1 MNSYFNTDFNAD
13 LNTDACRSGAA
24 QAARCLDINRVSPDG
39 SRRTASMVYR
49 TAMRVCWLLCTIAF
63 IGWYVEPLLGQVSFR
78 EQIAPILQE
87 HCVACHGAK
96 RAEGGYRLDTVE
108 ELVKTG
114 DGGTAPVVPQKSGES
129 EWISRLRAHEPGV
142 RMPDESEP
150 LPLEQIDLIAKWI
163 DEGAS
168 LEGIALKDPLW
179 LVIPPRKTSTAP
191 EHYSRAIPII
201 AIAFSADGSQLITS
215 GYHEALVWNP
225 STGALVQ
232 RLPNQAQRAYAI
244 QSLHDGRRL
253 AVAGGTPGAIGELR
267 LIDRAS
273 GAVEQVLA
281 RSNDVVLDCA
291 LRPGHQELAIALA
304 DNTIRLYDLDTMQL
318 KRVISSHADWVTQLA
333 YSEDGKRLGSASRDR
348 SAKVYDAE
356 TGDLLVSYPG
366 HGSAVRGIAAIGDGA
381 QWVSVGSDKKLHR
394 WELEGAKK
402 VAEVPLGGEP
412 AKLLRVDT
420 SIVVPCSDKHWYR
433 IDLSNNAIGMKVPG
447 HEDWLVSVAY
457 DGATARLATGGL
469 DGSVRVWNF
478 KDGSLIAQW
487 VAKP

>member
-1 MNSYFNTDFNAD
+1 MNSYFNTDINKKA
-13 LNTDACRSGAA
+13 THSGAS
-24 QAARCLDINRVSPDG
+24 QAAWLPLILRDSPDG
-39 SRRTASMVYR
+39 SRRTA
-49 TAMRVCWLLCTIAF
+49 TLAQQAAMRVFSLLGPLALV
-63 IGWYVEPLLGQVSFR
+63 GWWVEPLHAEVSFR

-108 ELVKTG
+108 ELVKPG
-114 DGGTAPVVPQKSGES
+114 DGGTAPILAHKSGES
-129 EWISRLRAHEPGV
+129 EWVSRLRSHEPGV

-150 LPLEQIDLIAKWI
+150 LAPEQIDLIAKWI

-168 LEGIALKDPLW
+168 LEGIAPKDPLW
-179 LVIPPRKTSTAP
+179 LVIPPKKTSTSP
-191 EHYSRAIPII
+191 EHYPRAIPVI
-201 AIAFSADGSQLITS
+201 AMAFAADGSQLITS
-215 GYHEALVWNP
+215 GYHEALLWNP
-225 STGALVQ
+225 LTGELVQ
-232 RLPNQAQRAYAI
+232 RLPHQAQRAYAI
-244 QSLHDGRRL
+244 QSLQDGKRF

-291 LRPGHQELAIALA
+291 LRPGHQEMAIALA
-304 DNTIRLYDLDTMQL
+304 DNTIRLYDLGTMQL

-333 YSEDGKRLGSASRDR
+333 YSDDGKRLGSASRDR

-366 HGSAVRGIAAIGDGA
+366 HGAAVRGIAAIGDGA

-412 AKLLRVDT
+412 AKLLRVDA
-420 SIVVPCSDKHWYR
+420 SIIVPCSDKHWYR
-433 IDLSNNAIGMKVPG
+433 IDLSNNTIGMKVPG
-447 HEDWLVSVAY
+447 HDDWLVSAAY
-457 DGATARLATGGL
+457 EPATARLATGGL
-469 DGSVRVWNF
+469 DGSVRIWNF
-478 KDGSLIAQW
+478 KDGSLVTQW

>member
-1 MNSYFNTDFNAD
+1 MA
-13 LNTDACRSGAA
+13 R
-24 QAARCLDINRVSPDG
+24 QA
-39 SRRTASMVYR
+39 T
-49 TAMRVCWLLCTIAF
+49 MRVCSLLGTLALV
-63 IGWYVEPLLGQVSFR
+63 GWCVEPLHGEVSFR

-108 ELVKTG
+108 ELVKPG
-114 DGGTAPVVPQKSGES
+114 DGGLAPVVPQKSSES

-150 LPLEQIDLIAKWI
+150 LVPEQIDLIAKWI

-168 LEGIALKDPLW
+168 LEGIAPKDPLW

-191 EHYSRAIPII
+191 EHYSRAIPVT
-201 AIAFSADGSQLITS
+201 AMAFSADGSQLITS
-215 GYHEALVWNP
+215 GYHEALLWNP
-225 STGALVQ
+225 STGELVR
-232 RLPNQAQRAYAI
+232 RLPNQTQRAYAI
-244 QSLHDGRRL
+244 QSLPDGRHL
-253 AVAGGTPGAIGELR
+253 AVAGGTPGAIGDLR
-267 LIDRAS
+267 LIDGAS
-273 GAVEQVLA
+273 GAVEHVLA

-291 LRPGHQELAIALA
+291 LRPGHQEIAIALA
-304 DNTIRLYDLDTMQL
+304 DNTIRLYDLETMQL

-333 YSEDGKRLGSASRDR
+333 YSDDGKRLGSASRDR
-348 SAKVYDAE
+348 SAKVYDAA

-366 HGSAVRGIAAIGDGA
+366 HGAAVRGIAAIGDGA
-381 QWVSVGSDKKLHR
+381 QWVSVGSDRKLHR

-402 VAEVPLGGEP
+402 IAEVPLGGEP
-412 AKLLRVDT
+412 AKLVRVDS

-433 IDLSNNAIGMKVPG
+433 IDLSNNAIGIKVPG
-447 HEDWLVSVAY
+447 HEDWLVSAAY

-469 DGSVRVWNF
+469 DGSVRIWNV
-478 KDGSLIAQW
+478 KDGSLIAKW

>member
-1 MNSYFNTDFNAD
+1 MSSYFNTD
-13 LNTDACRSGAA
+13 LNTEGICSGAA
-24 QAARCLDINRVSPDG
+24 RAARCLGINHDSPDG

-49 TAMRVCWLLCTIAF
+49 SAMRVCWLLCSLALM
-63 IGWYVEPLLGQVSFR
+63 GWCVKPLHGQVSFR

-108 ELVKTG
+108 ELIKPG
-114 DGGTAPVVPQKSGES
+114 EGGTAPVVPQKSSES
-129 EWISRLRAHEPGV
+129 EWISRLRSHEPGV

-150 LPLEQIDLIAKWI
+150 LTPEQIDLIAKWI
-163 DEGAS
+163 DEGAG
-168 LEGIALKDPLW
+168 LDGIAPKDPLW

-191 EHYSRAIPII
+191 ENYSRAI
-201 AIAFSADGSQLITS
+201 AVNAMVFSADGNQLITS

-225 STGALVQ
+225 STGELIQ
-232 RLPNQAQRAYAI
+232 RLRNQTQRAYAI
-244 QSLHDGRRL
+244 QSLQDGRRL
-253 AVAGGTPGAIGELR
+253 AVAGGTPGSIGELR

-273 GAVEQVLA
+273 GVVEQVLA

-291 LRPGHQELAIALA
+291 MRPGRQEMAVALA
-304 DNTIRLYDLDTMQL
+304 DNTIRLYDLETMQL

-333 YSEDGKRLGSASRDR
+333 YSDDGKRLGSASRDR

-366 HGSAVRGIAAIGDGA
+366 HGAAVRGIAAIGDGA
-381 QWVSVGSDKKLHR
+381 QWVSVGSDRKLHR

-412 AKLLRVDT
+412 AKLVRVDG
-420 SIVVPCSDKHWYR
+420 SVVVPCSDKHWYR

-478 KDGSLIAQW
+478 KDGSLLAHW

>member
-1 MNSYFNTDFNAD
+1 MSSYFNTDYDAD
-13 LNTDACRSGAA
+13 LHTEANRCGAVH
-24 QAARCLDINRVSPDG
+24 AARYLGINHDSPDG
-39 SRRTASMVYR
+39 SRRTASMVHR
-49 TAMRVCWLLCTIAF
+49 ATMRIDLLLCTLVLM
-63 IGWYVEPLLGQVSFR
+63 GWCVKPLHGQVSFR

-108 ELVKTG
+108 ELIKPG
-114 DGGTAPVVPQKSGES
+114 EGGTAPVVPQKSVES
-129 EWISRLRAHEPGV
+129 EWISRLRSHEPGV

-150 LPLEQIDLIAKWI
+150 LAAEQIDLIAKWM

-168 LEGIALKDPLW
+168 LEGIAPKDPLW
-179 LVIPPRKTSTAP
+179 LVIPPRKTSVAP
-191 EHYSRAIPII
+191 EHYSRAI
-201 AIAFSADGSQLITS
+201 AVNAMAFSADGNQLITS
-215 GYHEALVWNP
+215 GYNEALLWNP
-225 STGALVQ
+225 LTGELVQ
-232 RLPNQAQRAYAI
+232 RLQNQPQRAYAI
-244 QSLHDGRRL
+244 QSIQDGKRL
-253 AVAGGTPGAIGELR
+253 AVAGGTPGSIGELR

-291 LRPGHQELAIALA
+291 IRPGRQEMAIALA
-304 DNTIRLYDLDTMQL
+304 DNTIRLYDLETMQL

-333 YSEDGKRLGSASRDR
+333 YSDDGKRLGSASRDR

-366 HGSAVRGIAAIGDGA
+366 HGAAVRGIAAIGDGA
-381 QWVSVGSDKKLHR
+381 QWVSVGSDRKLHR

-412 AKLLRVDT
+412 AKLVRVDG
-420 SIVVPCSDKHWYR
+420 SVVVPCSDKHWYR

-478 KDGSLIAQW
+478 KDGSLIAHW

>member
-1 MNSYFNTDFNAD
+1 MSSYFNTDYDNEA
-13 LNTDACRSGAA
+13 TPCGAA
-24 QAARCLDINRVSPDG
+24 RVARFLGMNRHSPDG
-39 SRRTASMVYR
+39 SRRTAWMVYR
-49 TAMRVCWLLCTIAF
+49 NSMRVCWLLCSLALM
-63 IGWYVEPLLGQVSFR
+63 GWCVKPLHGQVSFR

-108 ELVKTG
+108 ELIKPG
-114 DGGTAPVVPQKSGES
+114 EGGTAPIVPQKSSES
-129 EWISRLRAHEPGV
+129 EWISRLRSHEPGV

-150 LPLEQIDLIAKWI
+150 LAPEQIDLIAKWI

-168 LEGIALKDPLW
+168 LEGIAPKDPLW
-179 LVIPPRKTSTAP
+179 LVIPPRKTPVVP
-191 EHYSRAIPII
+191 EHYSRAIPVN
-201 AIAFSADGSQLITS
+201 AMAFSADGNQLITS

-225 STGALVQ
+225 STGELVQ
-232 RLPNQAQRAYAI
+232 RLQNQPQRAYAI
-244 QSLHDGRRL
+244 QSLQDGGRL
-253 AVAGGTPGAIGELR
+253 AVAGGTPGSIGELR

-273 GAVEQVLA
+273 GTVEQVLA
-281 RSNDVVLDCA
+281 RSNDVVLDFA
-291 LRPGHQELAIALA
+291 MRPGRQEMAIALA
-304 DNTIRLYDLDTMQL
+304 DNTIRLYDLETMQL

-333 YSEDGKRLGSASRDR
+333 YTDDGKRLGSASRDR

-366 HGSAVRGIAAIGDGA
+366 HGAAVRGIAAIGDGA
-381 QWVSVGSDKKLHR
+381 QWVSVGSDRKLHR

-412 AKLLRVDT
+412 AKLVRVDG

-433 IDLSNNAIGMKVPG
+433 IDLSNNTIGMKVPG

-457 DGATARLATGGL
+457 DGATARLATGGM

>member
-1 MNSYFNTDFNAD
+1 MNSYFNTDFNKE
-13 LNTDACRSGAA
+13 TTHSGAA
-24 QAARCLDINRVSPDG
+24 QATRLPRIKRDSSGG
-39 SRRTASMVYR
+39 SRRTAR
-49 TAMRVCWLLCTIAF
+49 IARQATMRVCLLLGTMALVGCCM
-63 IGWYVEPLLGQVSFR
+63 EPLHAQVSFR

-87 HCVACHGAK
+87 NCVACHGAK

-108 ELVKTG
+108 ELVKPG
-114 DGGTAPVVPQKSGES
+114 DGGTAPVIPQKSGES

-142 RMPDESEP
+142 RMPDEGEP
-150 LPLEQIDLIAKWI
+150 LAPEQIDLIAKWI

-168 LEGIALKDPLW
+168 LEGIAPKDPLW

-191 EHYSRAIPII
+191 EHYSRAIPVM
-201 AIAFSADGSQLITS
+201 AMTFSVDGSQLITS
-215 GYHEALVWNP
+215 GYHEALLWNP
-225 STGALVQ
+225 LTGELVQ
-232 RLPNQAQRAYAI
+232 RLPNQVQRAYAI
-244 QSLHDGRRL
+244 QSLQDGTRL

-267 LIDRAS
+267 MIDRAS
-273 GAVEQVLA
+273 GTVEHVLA
-281 RSNDVVLDCA
+281 RSNEVVLDCA
-291 LRPGHQELAIALA
+291 LRPGHQEMAIALA
-304 DNTIRLYDLDTMQL
+304 DNTIRLYDLKTMQL

-366 HGSAVRGIAAIGDGA
+366 HGAAVRGIAAVGDGS

-469 DGSVRVWNF
+469 DGSVRIWNF